1 MFLDNKTIRRTLSI
15 ALPAVGEMVLYMMIW
30 VFDTMMVG
38 KYGGNKAVST
48 VGICSEV
55 LYITLNIFI
64 IAGLSVSA
72 ASLVSRSV
80 GAKKLRHAEEYA
92 TLSLAAGIFV
102 SLAIFLAVFLF
113 SEGILR
119 LAGADAYVLGNG
131 VTFLRMASVG
141 MFFYMIMCVLNG
153 ILRGYGNTRTPL
165 AASVIVII
173 VNLGLDWILI
183 FGRYGFPELGITGAA
198 IATSSAQV
206 LGFIFI
212 SAYIWR
218 KALVKPR
225 ASYLLSLDPERLK
238 ELARLSVP
246 SALQEGAVDGSR
258 LVTAFMIMHMG
269 TVSFAAN
276 QITTTIESASFMP
289 GWGFAIAA
297 TTLVGLKVGERDI
310 AGAKEYAYTSAV
322 LGTALMTLCSAV
334 FLLFPQQLVGLFI
347 SGGET
352 SVIALGSTCLIIA
365 AIEQPFMAVAMV
377 LGGSLKG
384 SGDART
390 PFLVSLVS
398 GWCIRIPLVYSSIFI
413 LGLPVT
419 SIWWI
424 TALQWIFEASA
435 LMLLFRRSIK
445 KYSIANKIE
454 Q

>member
-1 MFLDNKTIRRTLSI
+1 MFLNRKTIKRTLSL

-38 KYGGNKAVST
+38 KYGGNRAVST

-64 IAGLSVSA
+64 IAGFSVSA

-80 GAKKLRHAEEYA
+80 GAKRHSQAEEYA
-92 TLSLAAGIFV
+92 TLTLAAGSLISLLIF
-102 SLAIFLAVFLF
+102 LAIFIF
-113 SEGILR
+113 SKGILH
-119 LAGADAYVLGNG
+119 LAGADEYVLANG
-131 VTFLRMASVG
+131 TVFLRMASVG

-173 VNLGLDWILI
+173 VNLGLDWLLI
-183 FGRYGFPELGITGAA
+183 FGRFGFPELGIRGAA
-198 IATSSAQV
+198 VATSSAQI

-212 SAYIWR
+212 SAYVSR
-218 KALVKPR
+218 KSFVKPR
-225 ASYLLSLDPERLK
+225 ACHLFRLNPDRLK
-238 ELARLSVP
+238 DLVRLSIP

-258 LVTAFMIMHMG
+258 LVSAFMIMHLG

-289 GWGFAIAA
+289 GWGFAMAA
-297 TTLVGLKVGERDI
+297 TTLVGLKVGEKEI
-310 AGAKEYAYTSAV
+310 AVAKEYTYTCA
-322 LGTALMTLCSAV
+322 ALCTSVMALCSVV
-334 FLLFPQQLVGLFI
+334 FLVFPQQLAGLFI
-347 SGGET
+347 GSGES
-352 SVIALGSTCLIIA
+352 SVIRLGAACLMIA
-365 AIEQPFMAVAMV
+365 AVEQPFMAVAMV
-377 LGGSLKG
+377 LAGALKG

-390 PFLVSLVS
+390 PFMVSLIS
-398 GWCIRIPLVYSSIFI
+398 GWFIRVPLVYFTIFR

-419 SIWWI
+419 SVWWV
-424 TALQWIFEASA
+424 TALQWAFEAAA
-435 LMLLFRRSIK
+435 LSFLFSRSIR
-445 KYSIANKIE
+445 KYSLANQIE